1 MTPEQ
6 LFLAHLPLI
15 NKVVAQICRRYHF
28 QKEESEQFLSEV
40 QDKIMADDYSVLRK
54 FEGKCSLKRFLTVVI
69 SRLMLDFQ
77 NRLWGKWRPCEMAKK
92 LGPVAVHLDRLLYRD
107 GYTFDEAVE
116 ILRTNHKVE
125 MTWQELHEIAVRL
138 PPRSPRRMEGEE
150 ILENIPSSD
159 DPPDAQ
165 VVQREKSI
173 RLNRALKVLHTALKN
188 LAAEDQVILKMLYWS
203 HFTVKQISERLNLDQ
218 KPLYKRIERT
228 KEHLKREMER
238 QGVRKEDIDDLFDDH
253 DDE

>member
-54 FEGKCSLKRFLTVVI
+54 FEGKCSLKRYLVVVI
-69 SRLMLDFQ
+69 GRLMLDFQ

-92 LGPVAVHLDRLLYRD
+92 LGPVAVHLDRLLHRD
-107 GYTFDEAVE
+107 GYSFDEAVE

-125 MTWQELHEIAVRL
+125 MTWQELNEIAVRL
-138 PPRSPRRMEGEE
+138 PPRASRRMEGEE
-150 ILENIPSSD
+150 VLEQIPSSD
-159 DPPDAQ
+159 DPPDNM
-165 VVQREKSI
+165 VVQQEKSI
-173 RLNRALKVLHTALKN
+173 LLNRALEALQKAFTT
-188 LAAEDQVILKMLYWS
+188 LGAEDRLILKMWQWD
-203 HFTVKQISERLNLDQ
+203 HFTVAQIAKALQLDQ
-218 KPLYKRIERT
+218 VKSKALYKHID
-228 KEHLKREMER
+228 KLKAHLRREMER
-238 QGVRKEDIDDLFDDH
+238 QGIRKEDIDDLFV
-253 DDE
+253 E